1 MTMYPNPRPV
11 QGKPLVSEF
20 AHDPDMQELVGMF
33 VDEMPERVRSLE
45 DLWQA
50 RDLGTLTRVAHQL
63 KGASGG
69 YGFTSVGKAAGHLE
83 ELLKRTP
90 PDCPP
95 ERHLADLR
103 SRVDE
108 LIDLCRRVS
117 K

>member
-1 MTMYPNPRPV
+1 MTMFPNPGPV

-33 VDEMPERVRSLE
+33 VDEMPERIRSLQ
-45 DLWQA
+45 DLWET
-50 RDLGTLTRVAHQL
+50 RDLETLKRVAHQL

-69 YGFTSVGKAAGHLE
+69 YGFMVVGKAAGHLE
-83 ELLKRTP
+83 ELLKNT
-90 PDCPP
+90 PP
-95 ERHLADLR
+95 ERPPETELAALR

-108 LIDLCRRVS
+108 LISLCRRVS